1 MIREAITMST
11 CALFPWSPPA
21 SGYKLLWCIQRT
33 DLSFKLGKNVQKDQK
48 LNKSSQ
54 KITGWGERGEWLSLN
69 FWRWIAS
76 CQKSFKPF
84 LITKIKVFTSGRLNI
99 YISSSNNCSLCQNN
113 DSQTQNSPMIR
124 PKRREGRKA
133 GMQCTFESFG
143 SVCLRNN
150 WMRLLDN
157 FTWLITRTISQTHFC
172 HRRETGSV
180 FPRHRY
186 SKLMTFKEIVLNKN
200 RFLLSTAPLWA
211 A

>member
-1 MIREAITMST
+1 
-11 CALFPWSPPA
+11 
-21 SGYKLLWCIQRT
+21 
-33 DLSFKLGKNVQKDQK
+33 
-48 LNKSSQ
+48 
-54 KITGWGERGEWLSLN
+54 
-69 FWRWIAS
+69 
-76 CQKSFKPF
+76 
-84 LITKIKVFTSGRLNI
+84 
-99 YISSSNNCSLCQNN
+99 
-113 DSQTQNSPMIR
+113 MIR

-200 RFLLSTAPLWA
+200 RFLLSTTALWA
-211 A
+211 ALVAVSQLWKFHLLIYLLNKLWKDKNCTFLISLCSSRAWNFIHNSMKVALLHLINESYCRGNKSFWWGRGNISQL